1 MPTRCFVVP
10 FLARALTPAC
20 IGIDYDDWS
29 TCNDMREV
37 GWCAGELG
45 EEEYERCL
53 YQDAKLRPAW
63 GGRVFYPRY
72 AGTGYDHDH
81 PE

>member
-1 MPTRCFVVP
+1 MPTRCFVVT

-20 IGIDYDDWS
+20 IGIDYDDRS

-37 GWCAGELG
+37 EWCAGELG

-53 YQDAKLRPAW
+53 YRGAKLRLAW
-63 GGRVFYPRY
+63 GGQVFYPRY
-72 AGTGYDHDH
+72 AGTGYECDRL
-81 PE
+81 E